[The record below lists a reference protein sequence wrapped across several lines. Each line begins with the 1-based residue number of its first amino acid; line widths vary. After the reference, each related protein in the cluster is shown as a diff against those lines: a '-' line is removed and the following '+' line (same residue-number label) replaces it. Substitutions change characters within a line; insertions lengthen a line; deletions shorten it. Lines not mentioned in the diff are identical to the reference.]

1 MKRVLALDVG
11 DKRIGIAVSDPLGFT
26 AQGLMTYNRGGD
38 PVEDAAYIRG
48 IAERYAPVKLLFGM
62 PRNMDGSYGS
72 AAEKVKSFSALV
84 MEGLDVEYDFY
95 DERLTTVKAEKVLY
109 DARMD
114 WKKRRKVVDK
124 LAAVVILQGYLD
136 SGKAN

>member
-11 DKRIGIAVSDPLGFT
+11 DKRIGIAISDPLGFT
-26 AQGLMTYNRGGD
+26 AQGLMTYNRCGD
-38 PVEDAAYIRG
+38 PVEEAAYIRG
-48 IAERYAPVKLLFGM
+48 IAERYGPVKLLFGM
-62 PRNMDGSYGS
+62 PRNMDGSYGG

-84 MEGLDVEYDFY
+84 MEGLDVECDFY
-95 DERLTTVKAEKVLY
+95 DERLTTVTAEKVLY
-109 DARMD
+109 DGRMD

>member
-11 DKRIGIAVSDPLGFT
+11 DKRIGIAISDPLGFT
-26 AQGLMTYNRGGD
+26 AQGLMTYNRCGD

-62 PRNMDGSYGS
+62 PRNMDGSYGG

-84 MEGLDVEYDFY
+84 DVY
-95 DERLTTVKAEKVLY
+95 
-109 DARMD
+109 
-114 WKKRRKVVDK
+114 KRQDIYCVPASDT
-124 LAAVVILQGYLD
+124 
-136 SGKAN
+136 

>member
-11 DKRIGIAVSDPLGFT
+11 DKRIGIAISDPLGFT
-26 AQGLMTYNRGGD
+26 AQGLMTYNRCGD

-62 PRNMDGSYGS
+62 PRNMDGSYGG

-84 MEGLDVEYDFY
+84 MEGLDVECDFY
-95 DERLTTVKAEKVLY
+95 DERLTTVTAEKVLY

-114 WKKRRKVVDK
+114 N
-124 LAAVVILQGYLD
+124 I
-136 SGKAN
+136 